1 MAIVDR
7 IIEATG
13 QLARNADPEARL
25 TSPLSWLRKATSYT
39 AINRVVGLAI
49 PFTTRNGFRVEE
61 LRPGYVKARVSLKG
75 NKNHFGSLYAG
86 AFFLVAEVP
95 GGVLSLFDLGP
106 AYTPILRDMKLTFLQ
121 PANTDVT
128 VAFSLTQQELDQ
140 IRADADANGKAY
152 FNLHGELFDDN
163 GQRVA
168 TSEAS
173 YTVRKKGF
181 KPR

>member
-1 MAIVDR
+1 MAILDK
-7 IIEATG
+7 IIETTG
-13 QLARNADPEARL
+13 QLARNADPQAPL
-25 TSPLSWLRKATSYT
+25 TSPLSWLRKT
-39 AINRVVGLAI
+39 AGYSVINRVVGLAI
-49 PFTTRNGFRVEE
+49 PFTTRNGFCVEE

-86 AFFLVAEVP
+86 AYFLVAEVP

-106 AYTPILRDMKLTFLQ
+106 AYTPILKDMKLTFLQ

-128 VAFSLTQQELDQ
+128 VTFTLSQQELAQ
-140 IRADADANGKAY
+140 IRADADATGKAY
-152 FNLHGELFDDN
+152 FTLQGELFDEN
-163 GQRVA
+163 QQRVA